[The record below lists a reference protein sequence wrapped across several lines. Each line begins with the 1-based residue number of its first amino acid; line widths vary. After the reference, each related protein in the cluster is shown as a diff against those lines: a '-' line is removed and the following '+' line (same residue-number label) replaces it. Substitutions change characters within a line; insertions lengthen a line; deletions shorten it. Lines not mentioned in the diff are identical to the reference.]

1 MGGGDPGSM
10 GISCPTSNFPISPP
24 QGERGQLA
32 RICSNHQQRSKHLP
46 EIKTLPKWNCSQ
58 FYEMDLFCQLR
69 NCPMRCFE
77 ILNWEVYLEHR
88 GLNRMKNILHDALH
102 GKSNQTWNL
111 SKILHDRIFG
121 LKFLHNE
128 NAKNA
133 KILAHNDWVSFN
145 ISNSEPFLIIVELY
159 V

>member
-102 GKSNQTWNL
+102 VKSNRTWNL
-111 SKILHDRIFG
+111 SKILHERIFG
-121 LKFLHNE
+121 LNTQ
-128 NAKNA
+128 
-133 KILAHNDWVSFN
+133 KILAHNDSVSVN
-145 ISNSEPFLIIVELY
+145 ISNSCPFLVIIELH